1 MQPISPKQIAAGSV
15 AQAVDES
22 RMNPFFSGGD
32 VEAITMTGERDADRG
47 FEVGDRVFFW
57 SGRGSQGYGVI
68 RAIRNGRAF
77 IDPDPDAH
85 KGSDFRTHPFG
96 SAKPNSWGP
105 RDYGLAFRH
114 LNTPPNPWF
123 RND

>member
-22 RMNPFFSGGD
+22 RMNPFISGGD

-47 FEVGDRVFFW
+47 FEVGDRVFF
-57 SGRGSQGYGVI
+57 I